1 MGLGATQRNISAV
14 AIGQRPGFLS
24 KGIKQ
29 RAINASNDGVRVSA
43 VHSFLMTSAISVHKS
58 VGLLPN
64 CYHQD
69 SFPPSASSPD
79 GPAPTL
85 VLSTAPFTKSASIM
99 SNFVR
104 CTCSSISVSKTC
116 SSASVPHECFCFN

>member
-1 MGLGATQRNISAV
+1 MGLGTTQRNVSPV

-29 RAINASNDGVRVSA
+29 HAINASNDGARLSA
-43 VHSFLMTSAISVHKS
+43 VYSFLMASAISVHKS
-58 VGLLPN
+58 MGLLPN
-64 CYHQD
+64 YYHQD

-85 VLSTAPFTKSASIM
+85 VLTY
-99 SNFVR
+99 
-104 CTCSSISVSKTC
+104 
-116 SSASVPHECFCFN
+116 